1 MANNGINYQ
10 FVGQAISAIHLFY
23 PTKGAT
29 SMIWDKRLAVTAAAL
44 TVTIAAAVVASLY
57 SGQEPD
63 NLPAQEPAPG
73 IEAMQPQY
81 PQQEIED
88 DYLYII
94 KEYQGRIAV
103 FARGSEVPELIFD
116 KQLKH
121 LPEYDRIQLEE
132 GIKIYSIDELNA
144 RIEDYIS

>member
-1 MANNGINYQ
+1 
-10 FVGQAISAIHLFY
+10 
-23 PTKGAT
+23 
-29 SMIWDKRLAVTAAAL
+29 MIWDKRLAATAAAL
-44 TVTIAAAVVASLY
+44 TVTIAAAIIVSLQP
-57 SGQEPD
+57 GREQDALPIQEPVS
-63 NLPAQEPAPG
+63 G

-88 DYLYII
+88 DYLYMI
-94 KEYQGRIAV
+94 KEHQGRIAI

-121 LPEYDRIQLEE
+121 LPEYDRIQLKE
-132 GIKIYSIDELNA
+132 GIKIYTSEELNA